1 MIRIKGKGESDAKRA
16 KGEARAKSAKNR
28 REMRSINKVMA
39 EMELE

>member
-1 MIRIKGKGESDAKRA
+1 MIIIKGKSESDAKRA